1 MHTFLVIE
9 LTLLA
14 LFVAKTRIASIER
27 ELLQRPRVR
36 RYEDTD

>member
-1 MHTFLVIE
+1 MQVFLVIE

-14 LFVAKTRIASIER
+14 LFVAKAGFAGIER
-27 ELLQRPRVR
+27 ELLQRPCLR